1 VNSTTNTSAADQN
14 KSWYVSDSPLHL
26 KLRHIFPPLPHF
38 HASIIPET

>member
-26 KLRHIFPPLPHF
+26 KLRHIFPPRISTLP
-38 HASIIPET
+38 SYPRPD